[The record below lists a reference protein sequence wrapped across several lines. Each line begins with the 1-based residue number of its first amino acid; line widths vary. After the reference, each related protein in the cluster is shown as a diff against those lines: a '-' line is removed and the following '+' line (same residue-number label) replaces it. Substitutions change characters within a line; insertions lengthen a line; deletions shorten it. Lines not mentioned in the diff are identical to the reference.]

1 MPSPNRRAAI
11 PASTSTALA
20 GIIACLGALVD
31 EAEAIGDTRAANVLL
46 VLLCHKTC
54 LIRVAF
60 VWVELSR
67 LEVVRGFLILTEQ
80 Q

>member
-11 PASTSTALA
+11 PASTSSALA

-46 VLLCHKTC
+46 EAMQKLQNHCSFH
-54 LIRVAF
+54 
-60 VWVELSR
+60 
-67 LEVVRGFLILTEQ
+67 
-80 Q
+80 